1 MTAINIAASY
11 PLSNDITYS
20 LLECVSE
27 STPLIA
33 KIQELSRFSTKRA
46 KNASIE
52 MTNLCL
58 RYAIL
63 LVNISFFFSF
73 PFFDV
78 SDTVIKQ
85 FEFICLVTVKKYPL
99 ILLSFHFT
107 LSYQEKSAQ
116 MNTEF
121 VL

>member
-63 LVNISFFFSF
+63 LVNIGFFVFVF
-73 PFFDV
+73 PFFDI
-78 SDTVIKQ
+78 SDTVIQQ
-85 FEFICLVTVKKYPL
+85 FEFICLVTVK
-99 ILLSFHFT
+99 
-107 LSYQEKSAQ
+107 
-116 MNTEF
+116 NTP
-121 VL
+121 